1 MMKMQRFL
9 IAIMLLLVISIGMV
23 SGEEDVPI
31 FSSRDFSTLNPV
43 GLSVTLGT
51 SAVSLGLF
59 NLFAY
64 LGNLNYAAYTETTSA
79 RDAALLQH
87 SWMLYDTLAY
97 VFLGTTVFSLAATF
111 PLILSPSSISADYDK
126 DGQEELDQKEIQR
139 RSKRLERL
147 TKRLDGSY
155 EREQALE
162 TGSLIALGSGITLL
176 TVTGLGV
183 AFAESAYS
191 QYEGANYSADA
202 ESLRTEVDVLQY
214 TSIGAGMA
222 SAAALSTAAVFSLM
236 KPNTPNIR
244 KNIERVHTA
253 FQLDPEAE
261 VDSSLYSG
269 PSYEQFCRE
278 QVAELSYRGTI
289 LQSKLRKAQVSKS
302 GYRTGF
308 WVGLGVGAASLVSTG
323 ISLYFTN
330 LAFDE
335 YNQAEYTEEA
345 EELKNTYEL
354 AKTIS
359 YISGTAASVSLST
372 AAFSKIFEPSPVRI
386 KRELKEVEQQ
396 LKLYQWRLQQYIE
409 Q

>member
-1 MMKMQRFL
+1 MKKMQRFL
-9 IAIMLLLVISIGMV
+9 IAILLLLAISIGMV

-31 FSSRDFSTLNPV
+31 FSSRDFSALNPV

-79 RDAALLQH
+79 RDAAVLQH

-97 VFLGTTVFSLAATF
+97 VFLGTTVLSLAASF
-111 PLILSPSSISADYDK
+111 PLILSPASLQTDYGPD
-126 DGQEELDQKEIQR
+126 DEAGLTREEIQR

-155 EREQALE
+155 EREQSLE

-183 AFAESAYS
+183 AFAESAFN
-191 QYEGANYSADA
+191 QYEGADYSYDA
-202 ESLRTEVDVLQY
+202 ESLRTEVDVFQY

-222 SAAALSTAAVFSLM
+222 SAAAFSTAAVFSLM
-236 KPNTPNIR
+236 KPNTPHIR
-244 KNIERVHTA
+244 KNIERIHTT

-269 PSYEQFCRE
+269 PSYEEFCRE
-278 QVAELSYRGTI
+278 QVAELSHRRTI
-289 LQSKLRKAQVSKS
+289 LESKLRKAQESKAS
-302 GYRTGF
+302 YRTGF
-308 WVGLGVGAASLVSTG
+308 WVGLGIGAASLVSTG
-323 ISLYFTN
+323 VSLYFTN

-335 YNQAEYTEEA
+335 YTQAEYTDEA
-345 EELKNTYEL
+345 EELKTTYEL
-354 AKTIS
+354 TKAIS
-359 YISGTAASVSLST
+359 YISGTAASVSLSM

-396 LKLYQWRLQQYIE
+396 LKLYQWRLQQ
-409 Q
+409 